1 MTKDLNLENL
11 SQSLRQKKDEIHLK
25 IHLASMEIAEE
36 WEKAQKQFDD
46 LELQLRQLATEAKET
61 GQELFSSAEKLAGEV
76 DHAFDRI
83 RSNLK

>member
-1 MTKDLNLENL
+1 MTEDLNFENL

-36 WEKAQKQFDD
+36 WEKAQKQFDT
-46 LELQLRQLATEAKET
+46 LELQLGQLSTEAKGA
-61 GQELFSSAEKLAGEV
+61 GQELLSSAEKLAVEV

-83 RSNLK
+83 RNHLK

>member
-46 LELQLRQLATEAKET
+46 LELQLGQLATEAKEA